1 MQKIF
6 VCAALVIFSICLWV
20 SKSSTT
26 KCYRNPESEGK
37 KATNEIHRVHFYQF
51 KMALKWT
58 TITASLALTAL
69 VLSGCTGLDFGSHE
83 PKSDKDVS
91 TPAADKYW
99 PPPPMM
105 EVPLPSR
112 ERLKAAGLPPPPPF
126 FVPPPSKSIKAKV
139 KISKPVQFA
148 KRKLDGVTFYVTTV
162 DMTDPETFISI
173 LLPHD
178 VDLAN
183 TATIDHGAEIFDS
196 YVAQHHG
203 AVMLNGTFFSKDK
216 QQRVMGNLVAG
227 GKFMKYSQWENYGT
241 TLGIKTGNDLE
252 MVTARAEGQPHWEQH
267 WFSLTCGPRLL
278 RNGEVWVYPDIEG
291 FTDSH
296 VLTIG
301 PRQAIGFSQSRETL
315 YLVSF
320 ITSLSL
326 ERAGKLMK
334 KIGCYE
340 AMNLD
345 SGASRALAHNDSIL
359 IHAGRPLTNVI
370 IVYDKLHPAPQALVK
385 SWQKFQITGK
395 VESH

>member
-1 MQKIF
+1 M
-6 VCAALVIFSICLWV
+6 
-20 SKSSTT
+20 
-26 KCYRNPESEGK
+26 
-37 KATNEIHRVHFYQF
+37 
-51 KMALKWT
+51 KMAFKWT
-58 TITASLALTAL
+58 AITPSLALTAL
-69 VLSGCTGLDFGSHE
+69 ILSGCTAIDFGS
-83 PKSDKDVS
+83 PKPSSDKSVS
-91 TPAADKYW
+91 VASADKQW

-105 EVPLPSR
+105 EVPLPSY

-126 FVPPPSKSIKAKV
+126 FVPPPKKSVNVKAK
-139 KISKPVQFA
+139 ISRPVQFA

-178 VDLAN
+178 VDWAN
-183 TATIDHGAEIFDS
+183 TATIDNGAEIFDS
-196 YVAQHHG
+196 YVAKHHG

-216 QQRVMGNLVAG
+216 QQRVMGNLVAA

-241 TLGIKTGNDLE
+241 TLGIKSGNDLE
-252 MVTARAEGQPHWEQH
+252 MVTARAEGQPRWEQH

-278 RNGEVWVYPDIEG
+278 RKGEIWVNPDIEG

-301 PRQAIGFSQSRETL
+301 PRQAIGFSQSREKL

-334 KIGCYE
+334 EIGCYE

-345 SGASRALAHNDSIL
+345 SGASRALAHNGSIL
-359 IHAGRPLTNVI
+359 IQAGRPLTNVI

-385 SWQKFQITGK
+385 SWQKFQIAARATSG
-395 VESH
+395 H